1 MVPNGF
7 NYRHQKTDHHW
18 VLAGVAILFSVLLH
32 ALFIYFCGD
41 WSFTGLTRI
50 AEKSREW
57 IMPDK
62 VPPMRVET
70 LGADPMRIMDKVPGE
85 RDTPSRGPI
94 EVSDRVESLSRESSP
109 ALTAPPPIPRE
120 ALSPGVPALNETSV
134 ENVDTTPWMPRQEI
148 KQIFDRTVQDEVATL
163 PRREIPMI
171 ERIPDAPDIT
181 PSIDLAGRKFGKEV
195 EPPKPLKAAEVFD
208 TEIVKGTF
216 VKPAVA
222 KPVAPQKA
230 GTVATKSKFAD
241 KPGDKRVSSDK
252 GKPGIKK
259 DKPPAS
265 QPPSLPPPKTVEEK
279 LTRKAKEEIKK
290 IEEKVE
296 YKSIDNLLA
305 VGLET
310 YRDRDEPGR
319 LYFRIGI
326 QPRTDKPVPVV
337 AKDIIWV
344 QDVSA
349 SMTEERLSFCRKA
362 LLSAMSSM
370 NPQDRFNVIGFRDTF
385 ESCFP
390 GWTKVTPENTKT
402 AMNFISSMRAFGQ
415 TDVFGSLR
423 SLLKYERDPMR
434 PMIAFVVTDGKPTIG
449 LTGSSKIIGSFSDL
463 NSGLMSVYMYGTH
476 KKANNYLLDMLTY
489 CNRGKSVILDGSRW
503 EIPKSMSSIYS
514 AVRNPVLGDISVTF
528 NNASNSE
535 VYPRKTSNLY
545 KDQQLEL
552 IGVCPDGTE
561 DLILQV
567 RGLAA
572 GQGYDS
578 IFRLNIKQ
586 HAKAGSPLLKAHWA
600 RQKMFYLVG
609 EYSINSHQQT
619 FAEMLKVNKKYG
631 VEIPYKVDLK

>member
-1 MVPNGF
+1 MIPNGF

-18 VLAGVAILFSVLLH
+18 VLAGVAILLSALLH
-32 ALFIYFCGD
+32 VLFIYFCGD
-41 WSFTGLTRI
+41 WSFTGLTHI
-50 AEKSREW
+50 AEKNREW
-57 IMPDK
+57 VMPDK

-70 LGADPMRIMDKVPGE
+70 LSADPMRIMDKVPGE

-94 EVSDRVESLSRESSP
+94 EVSDRVEDLSRESSP

-120 ALSPGVPALNETSV
+120 ALSPGVPALKETSV
-134 ENVDTTPWMPRQEI
+134 DNVDTTPWMPRQEI
-148 KQIFDRTVQDEVATL
+148 KQIFDRTVQDDVATL

-216 VKPAVA
+216 VKPVVAV
-222 KPVAPQKA
+222 PTPPNNT
-230 GTVATKSKFAD
+230 GSSATESKFAD
-241 KPGDKRVSSDK
+241 KPGDKRVSGNK
-252 GKPGIKK
+252 GKPGVKK
-259 DKPPAS
+259 DKPPAA
-265 QPPSLPPPKTVEEK
+265 QPPSLPPPKTVAEK
-279 LTRKAKEEIKK
+279 LTRKALEKIKS
-290 IEEKVE
+290 IEDKVE

-305 VGLET
+305 IGLET
-310 YRDRDEPGR
+310 YRDPAEAGR

-326 QPRTDKPVPVV
+326 QPRTDKPVPVIP
-337 AKDIIWV
+337 KDIIWV

-362 LLSAMSSM
+362 LISAISTM

-390 GWTKVTPENTKT
+390 GWTKVTPETRKV
-402 AMNFISSMRAFGQ
+402 AINFISSMRCFGR

-423 SLLKYERDPMR
+423 SLMKYERDPMR
-434 PMIAFVVTDGKPTIG
+434 PMIAFVVTDGKPTVGI
-449 LTGSSKIIGSFSDL
+449 TGSSKIIGSFSDL
-463 NSGLMSVYMYGTH
+463 NRGLMSVYMYGTQ
-476 KKANNYLLDMLTY
+476 KKANKYLLDMLTY

-503 EIPKSMSSIYS
+503 EIPKSMSSLYS

-552 IGVCPDGTE
+552 IGVCPDSTE

-578 IFRLNIKQ
+578 IFRLNIKKA
-586 HAKAGSPLLKAHWA
+586 AKPGSPLLKVYWA
-600 RQKMFYLVG
+600 RQKMFHLVG
-609 EYSINSHQQT
+609 EYSIHSHQQT
-619 FAEMLKVNKKYG
+619 FAEMLKINKKYG

>member
-1 MVPNGF
+1 MIPDGF

-18 VLAGVAILFSVLLH
+18 VLAGVAILFSVFLH
-32 ALFIYFCGD
+32 VLFIYFCGD
-41 WSFTGLTRI
+41 WSFTGLTHV
-50 AEKSREW
+50 AQNSQEW
-57 IMPDK
+57 LMPDK

-70 LGADPMRIMDKVPGE
+70 LGADPMRIRDKVPGE

-120 ALSPGVPALNETSV
+120 ALSPGVPALKETSV
-134 ENVDTTPWMPRQEI
+134 EKVDTTPWMPRQEI
-148 KQIFDRTVQDEVATL
+148 KQIFDRTVQDDVATL

-181 PSIDLAGRKFGKEV
+181 PSIDLVGRKFGKDV

-216 VKPAVA
+216 VKPAIGVPSVPKNTGSA
-222 KPVAPQKA
+222 
-230 GTVATKSKFAD
+230 ATQSKFAD
-241 KPGDKRVSSDK
+241 KPGEKRVSSDK

-259 DKPPAS
+259 DKPPMAL
-265 QPPSLPPPKTVEEK
+265 PLSLPPPKTVEEK
-279 LTRKAKEEIKK
+279 LTHKAREKIKS
-290 IEEKVE
+290 IEKTVE
-296 YKSIDNLLA
+296 YKSLDDLLA
-305 VGLET
+305 IGLET
-310 YRDRDEPGR
+310 YRDPDEPGR

-326 QPRTDKPVPVV
+326 QPRTDKSVPVV

-362 LLSAMSSM
+362 LLSAMSTM

-390 GWTKVTPENTKT
+390 GWTQVTPATQKK
-402 AMNFISSMRAFGQ
+402 AMNFISSMRCFGQ

-423 SLLKYERDPMR
+423 SLMKFERDPMR
-434 PMIAFVVTDGKPTIG
+434 PMIAFVVTDGKPTVG
-449 LTGSSKIIGSFSDL
+449 MTGSSKIIGAFSDL

-476 KKANNYLLDMLTY
+476 KKANDYLLDMITY

-503 EIPKSMSSIYS
+503 EIPKSMSALNN

-552 IGVCPDGTE
+552 IGVCPEGTE

-578 IFRLNIKQ
+578 IFRLNIKK
-586 HAKAGSPLLKAHWA
+586 HAKSGSPLLKAHWA

-609 EYSINSHQQT
+609 EYATRSHQQT

-631 VEIPYKVDLK
+631 IEIPYKVDLK